1 MRLGSDPPSLPLLET
16 REPKISACPGGVGGR
31 GNARIARK
39 EGPGG
44 GAEPTAEA
52 LPWAAERTGFTG
64 TRSRSPIQGSRNFRE
79 AQLERVLPE
88 ATGTEGGA
96 SDERCW
102 GRGDAGRRQAE

>member
-1 MRLGSDPPSLPLLET
+1 MTLLPFLFSKRESQRLAPALEGSESAEMRGSHGK
-16 REPKISACPGGVGGR
+16 RGR
-31 GNARIARK
+31 
-39 EGPGG
+39 G